1 MSKGGESSRSASAQT
16 PAQWASA
23 QSNTSIAAWREA
35 DILGF
40 SQAQLKALTAAQVS
54 HITVPWAVPAAV
66 WTADTLNAVPLQYW
80 SKFGTRYRVTTNNGV
95 SRITEF
101 SQASGDSVS
110 GQFNWFNDLGYASGG
125 FSFSAAVIAGISNER
140 IAQIGAGLGHNTVS
154 APQLTPNAGVISA
167 SDFNAALTAA
177 AASGESVV
185 TWTISDSETAYMFA
199 SGWANMGTQFMGALT
214 VSQLGAIAHPE
225 TALGAAQFAYLSAN
239 QLIALSQMDWSRV
252 SAAQLNATTISA
264 FSGLQTNILRAISE
278 TTWGGLDKAHTMAL
292 NAAHIPLLSAS
303 AVANMQYLGY
313 ALTANVGAVLTVAQV
328 QSIAANCWAQISD
341 SGFLNALSTAALQ
354 AIPISAF
361 ANMADAVLA
370 SLDSVHV
377 AALTANQAANYPL
390 SKLSDASSAFY
401 RDPVS
406 LNFADFVASDNV
418 NWRQAPASFIKRL
431 TTEQL
436 HLISPAQ
443 FATLSSSALAG
454 LTRSQ
459 TQSLTLEQIQSLSA
473 SQLSTVTYI
482 SRRTD
487 VAQQIFT
494 ASILTQMSLDFWR
507 RVDSDFLNALSVTA
521 FQAITS
527 GQMTVIAANA
537 FNRLDQ
543 VHINSLTRTQMLA
556 LTAAQVGQVNGAYLT
571 LPFLR
576 GVRLEA
582 FKGLVPEQM
591 RRLHDY
597 LFNTVVSNAFSGG
610 NTVEL
615 EAAEMQFA
623 TLVASIMDGDDGREA
638 WLKQSVDLLIRLQW
652 LDPAAA
658 ANLSASDVQNT
669 YATLNW
675 SWMSG
680 SFLNNIT
687 TTVFSQL
694 KASSIGQLNVD
705 AVATLNDAH
714 VQVLTATQVAA
725 MSGEQLSAIANLGAL
740 QASAVQSLSDEQ
752 ITGMTQNWGQ
762 INPTFLSH
770 MTARQFMALTPNQFG
785 QLKVAQ
791 LAATTINWHLIDPE
805 QLNALPL
812 TEFSKLCTG
821 NNPIILTAGVAALV
835 GLGGEQMQLL
845 AQASRQYTRAQVQLL
860 LSNLFGSFNT
870 DQTQRLMNLMESN
883 SPQQIILQL
892 GLVNFLAKVS
902 ESNGGIDTAIQTLM
916 ALRQMQPDWLSVDN
930 LSSVLP
936 VLDVQYHNMLAS
948 YQSTIN
954 GQTLYYQ
961 AFATAS
967 ILPLLLARQSL
978 AFDNRALIPSL
989 FMSGLSASISATAMG
1004 KFSSL
1009 TLPGTHIRGILGSII
1024 DDVMQRLLRQGAL
1037 ADAIENGTVNRAQAE
1052 SYMASLAFVAKSELS
1067 SEAAGVTNL
1076 LGKNARDARAWF
1088 AKYFFV
1094 EATKAQ
1100 DTFLNQVQQSATQDM
1115 VKLAKIASAT
1125 KSIQAI
1131 GNLVVMLGVATGEI
1145 GRAINAIDDE
1155 ELTSTERDE
1164 LLVSASLSA
1173 LAFVAQGLQL
1183 PMAVVIEALVRRATG
1198 DPNYENLSK
1207 GAAIWKQ
1214 FSEGYSYFYQ
1224 QTLQKMV
1231 VQRNN
1236 TANLAHLFEIPVEIF
1251 SLDGANTSFVTA
1263 ITQDTALVRVK
1274 SNVMVSSFE
1283 AIFDDQGRLESLS
1296 DTKGSSRTVDE
1307 VTRTVLEVMV
1317 PRLPTQHKLVIVVG
1331 NDKNQSSVVLNR
1343 ELNTIL
1349 SEQKSLSA
1357 IQSSLVVNNLERFIY
1372 LAVQERHLGDSVRT
1386 LASIEPAVLELLERR
1401 NVKITPYLRQQ
1412 VENIVVNLHS
1422 GSQNLIFMDTVQSL
1436 LLKGEILPESTDLQ
1450 IKNALTHYG
1459 LDASQVE
1466 NARNIINQ
1474 ARDELILTHILDTIT
1489 RNPVYSEANNA
1500 AEGLQGGLL
1509 RLTINELMLIYGIA
1523 DGSRSQYLESK
1534 IDTFIINN
1542 ITRSNALFVGAG
1554 DRKALRIYEAAMA
1567 NGVASDQRI
1576 VDYINTAIADSLPF
1590 NLKTGSVTNIVES
1603 VVGNYLQMF
1612 GSRPTNLPSEANQH
1626 LGFRFTTML
1635 FEVAL
1640 ETIRSAARQE
1650 VVDAAVA
1657 LRMQIDPN
1665 FVENQFDIGTRA
1677 RINNDADLAARAR
1690 MRQLTA
1696 GELLQE
1702 YQTVVDRVLNTSSDP
1717 ILLKFL
1723 RQFATT
1729 ERIGI
1734 WNDGSLDAT
1743 ILAPSADE
1751 IFDIFAR
1758 SLQDANPGV
1767 YDAKTMGEIATEVP
1781 VFDAQSTSQVE
1792 RAFNSLTHI
1801 GIYKEQFQSSGQQ
1814 QLWEIAPVM
1823 SADGKTVLQAGTYKA
1838 SVFQSLKEV
1847 LLAVY
1852 RGRLNSTNN
1861 AVIRFDAPLEDIP
1874 RLWSEFIRGADSSGQ
1889 MPEAAVRN
1897 RLPLMQLLQDEFV
1910 GFTGEYQT
1918 THSKFL
1924 DTTTRDYLANQFQD
1938 DHQELVQKFLQSMK
1952 TRLIKT
1958 SIEASL
1964 GEVSMANRNSVSAEK
1979 QQAVIQF
1986 IRAMGEDPTSP
1997 VYSYLPVLATR
2008 PQLIAPLAAADPPSV
2023 MRAEDIPPPDL
2034 EDIPRPKPANTTM
2047 EALVGNW
2054 APSSDFTD
2062 GGAASRGLVVGDLPV
2077 SLSDVV
2083 DPVLSKKFVVT
2094 LVDQL
2099 AIDSHSL
2106 TRHGNT
2112 TATDIFQLWIS
2123 STQQQLF
2130 SADSTVGT
2138 LRNRIQQF
2146 IIDNDL
2152 SLSDEGKP
2160 SRGIAVDP
2168 NDLMQEMVRRLGVEN
2183 PFYTQIRTENAARVV
2198 LEKSR
2203 GTVAEVTQ
2211 GLYQSFVDTANLPLS
2226 DQQLSYKLAHTIVKY
2241 LVTDHLVQ
2249 EGNFVHIFQALNTG
2263 LYCNDAD
2270 FIKRLADFSNAYGLA
2285 LQGDGLSRDLA
2296 VDTRILASAI
2306 VERVNAYHTAQDP
2319 DFQPRVVEDFYQA
2332 LSTTADQSQLFR
2344 DLAADIVPFV
2354 VRKQAAPSLEEI
2366 RSETA
2371 IKLARILVDF
2381 SIAGLQQT
2389 NPEGL
2394 RSPGAGLVVV
2404 NAMNDELAKPQLDT
2418 TLKSRLKRF
2427 WQSVPRDQNRA
2438 VLTVDLSPEILRD
2451 VVIERLGMVGQN
2463 TSGGAN
2469 LQAIKATLQHSR
2481 GTLMDI
2487 QTTVANTTAMEA
2499 KFLYSVPISEQ
2510 ANSMVRYFADQVF
2523 SRRFAKLLVT
2533 VALDRVDTQTGKP
2546 EHIITNIK
2554 WVLSELKRMQN
2565 WTAQSAA
2572 VDTELARGM
2581 DEFLTKNRVDVLANG
2596 QLDRKLT
2603 VDLRVL
2609 AQALQTELSQ
2619 STKFRLTRGGDV
2631 VSAITLDNV
2640 LVGFE
2645 QAKVIV
2651 DVEVI
2656 QAAFQTYVRDIPRSR
2671 NVDAINYR
2679 AQQVDASSNF
2689 GVGMRLAESES
2700 PVLSRAATPVALN
2713 NPQDGIREQGIE
2725 NARGRLSA
2733 LKVAAMNF
2741 GMLGFA
2747 IFSSVVG
2754 IAAGIAGFVYAF
2766 QSTSLSWQARVLMLS
2781 MNGVRVFSSAVMLVA
2796 SGAQIAANVI
2806 KGVQAAS
2813 EATKIA
2819 NAGFAIG
2826 NVVGITTNIAQI
2838 GLQIQATTSATDSTS
2853 RLIAGLSVLDATLQ
2867 LILNVVGT
2875 IALAF
2880 GPIGVAINLL
2890 TFVIA
2895 ALLPSAA
2902 AIATAVT
2909 YRESYDDLTGKGLFK
2924 EAEVMYLHWQVAA
2937 MDASP
2942 IVNWTSSI
2950 YTAEMKKAQERT
2962 MDNAWM
2968 DKSGQER
2975 LLYSLTNNTELKDNF
2990 DSLRAQMYASAAAL
3004 SQPLVNLSQGLTR
3017 ATMLM
3022 LSQDNLSYFEGE
3034 KLATV
3039 KLAATFNYL
3048 SNSVSRAPKL
3058 VSATVDKQLLTLT
3071 FNQNLASLNSQLPN
3085 LSAFVVKVA
3094 GVATT
3099 VSGFALLNNT
3109 ITLTLASEVTA
3120 GQVVTF
3126 SNSDTT
3132 TGDDSRAVQ
3141 NMLGKDAASIVEH
3154 AVVNVNNNSDTR
3166 APLLADAVVQEQSL
3180 TLVFDEALNT
3190 KSGKIPDRRAFTV
3203 TVDGSVVDIYNM
3215 NIRDNRVLLS
3225 LERAVTSGAAVTVSY
3240 DASYGNGALQDA
3252 NSNLVANLS
3261 AVSVDNT
3268 SSTATVT
3275 ASRVGWLQY
3284 DNFVASTQGTGSEA
3298 ASVLNGSDYTV
3309 YADEAGANAGTA
3321 RLRYLSLS
3329 NAAGEFDMYSA
3340 SRAVDN
3346 NDRIW
3351 LDASSAQGVSN
3362 FAINTHDMTVWGGQG
3377 KNSYSLSRQYANAS
3391 YIVAANSWSGD
3402 SNLVSLS
3409 GTSGD
3414 SNQVVNLDYLLTADN
3429 ISAGLLV
3436 TQTPFKVL
3444 GSADGLDEVIGSA
3457 DNQTYYATSNVANV
3471 RLTGANANVAVGES
3485 AQVSVGVNGRV
3496 LVDMDMWRGL
3506 NLSQPT
3512 TTGVIKGNYGNYS
3525 LVNFAPT
3532 DTVNDSFI
3540 GKLDLRYQIG
3550 HLPTLGA
3557 FTVNAGG
3564 TNVAVTQMKI
3574 SGRTVTLSLAKAV
3587 QQNQAVSVSYQD
3599 ASASNDADTLQ
3610 DLAGNDVGSFSG
3622 QVVSNVTADTT
3633 APTLKVATV
3642 QGSTLIVR
3650 FSEALLQAVKPL
3662 AGDFTVKVDG
3672 TSVAVSKAVFNDSL
3686 SLRLTL
3692 ASAVSAEK
3700 TVSVSYTPTSTSAV
3714 QDLAGNAAVS
3724 FSSASVVN
3732 LANVA
3737 AAPGLRSVTANGNV
3751 LTLKF
3756 DGTLRYTLN
3765 DASAFLVT
3773 VNNTPVTISSVS
3785 VVGTSVLLYLASAVT
3800 SEQSVEVS
3808 YTAPQQ
3814 VSDTTTLRDWL
3825 GNGVGNLSA
3834 QLAENITGQDLT
3846 TPTLQYALV
3855 NGSSLVLTF
3864 SEALNGQAGFTPL
3877 PSAFAVGVSGSS
3889 VQVTQAVVS
3898 GSTVTLSLATAVDY
3912 GAAVSLSYT
3921 DLSASNDVAVVQD
3934 LAGNDA
3940 ASFSHIN
3947 VLNNTPDSAAP
3958 TLLSATVTGNQ
3969 LTLLFSETLNSNSGY
3984 LPALTNM
3991 TVNAAGVAVGIVSG
4005 SLNGSTAT
4013 LTLSNAVN
4021 ADDYVTFNYSAPN
4034 NASNT
4039 QTFQDLSG
4047 NALLSIANFNVS
4059 NLTGVDLTP
4068 PSFVSAEVNGNTLS
4082 LTFSESLASTASFTP
4097 SLSAFSVY
4105 VDGTLS
4111 TISAVTL
4118 NGTQALLTLA
4128 SAVNNT
4134 QKVTV
4139 SYSQPVNR
4147 PIQDGAGNFATSFSD
4162 KAVSNVTVDNSA
4174 PTLSSASVAGAL
4186 LTLTFSE
4193 NLATDSSLIPSA
4205 KQFTVNVDGAVVDV
4219 LSAVVAGKVVSVT
4232 LNKAV
4237 TATQVVSVDYTPAT
4251 TDTNQLQDASG
4262 NATVHFSKT
4271 VSNWSGLASIQNATV
4286 NGTQLTLTFNQEL
4299 DAMSGHLPPVSA
4311 FAVQVAGVNSTVSQL
4326 AVNGYTLTLTLDAA
4340 VNYEQEVTVNYTD
4353 PSTANDVAALQNLAG
4368 MDVQTF
4374 STPYT
4379 AHNLT
4384 PPVADVL
4391 APSLNS
4397 AVANAST
4404 VTLTFSEALDAGAGE
4419 WLVNYLPDGQYDAQ
4433 GNPVVTS
4440 RLQAS
4445 GFVNVLGSNSNDSF
4459 IIGDQSGL
4467 AVSRQLNYIQLGNG
4481 QGVQVSHY
4489 DTSGNLL
4496 LAMGSTGQADVVLES
4511 GSSLQKLLTTKL
4523 VQSDADIVK
4532 YKANRDTV
4540 TLKSLSSL
4548 TAFLAGYEVID
4559 ATESSSSLTAQIG
4572 EGDHQIK
4579 LGGQTVNL
4587 QFDKA
4592 VSTTSIT
4599 THQIPNSWLDYQY
4612 FNFNGINA
4620 DGLWVGR
4627 ESDGTVLFQ
4636 ARWTN
4641 ATSGS
4646 TDNLN
4651 VSYDGT
4657 LSNVVMEV
4665 GHVLATATSSQ
4676 LRLDKLIEV
4685 MSSPAFSTDPTAAS
4699 KAIAVSD
4706 TGNDGAQTKL
4716 YRVTDIVAYSSQSN
4730 VISVV

>member
-1 MSKGGESSRSASAQT
+1 MSKGGETSSSASAQT

-23 QSNTSIAAWREA
+23 QSNTAIAAWREA

-40 SQAQLKALTAAQVS
+40 SQAQLKALTAAQMS

-95 SRITEF
+95 SRITEL
-101 SQASGDSVS
+101 SQGSGDSAS
-110 GQFNWFNDLGYASGG
+110 GKFNWFDDLGYSPASDG
-125 FSFSAAVIAGISNER
+125 FSFSAAVIAGISNDR
-140 IAQIGAGLGHNTVS
+140 IAQIGTGLGHNTLS

-177 AASGESVV
+177 TASGESVV
-185 TWTISDSETAYMFA
+185 TWTISGSETAYMFA
-199 SGWANMGTQFMGALT
+199 SGWANMGAQFMGALT

-264 FSGLQTNILRAISE
+264 FSGLQTNILREISE

-292 NAAHIPLLSAS
+292 NAADIQLLSAS
-303 AVANMQYLGY
+303 TVASMQYLGY

-354 AIPISAF
+354 AIPVSAF

-370 SLDSVHV
+370 SLDSTHV

-418 NWRQAPASFIKRL
+418 NWRRAPASFIKRL

-473 SQLSTVTYI
+473 SQLSAVTYI

-507 RVDSDFLNALSVTA
+507 RVDSDFLNALSITA

-610 NTVEL
+610 NIVEL

-638 WLKQSVDLLIRLQW
+638 WLKQSVDLLIQLRW

-680 SFLNNIT
+680 GFLNNIT
-687 TTVFSQL
+687 TAVFSQL
-694 KASSIGQLNVD
+694 KASNIAQLNVD
-705 AVATLNDAH
+705 AVAILNDAH
-714 VQVLTATQVAA
+714 VQVLTDTQVAA

-740 QASAVQSLSDEQ
+740 QASAVQSLSDAQ
-752 ITGMTQNWGQ
+752 IAGMTQNWGQ
-762 INPTFLSH
+762 INTTFLSH
-770 MTARQFMALTPNQFG
+770 MTARQFMALTPSQFG
-785 QLKVAQ
+785 QLNVAQ
-791 LAATTINWHLIDPE
+791 LATTAIDWRLITPE

-821 NNPIILTAGVAALV
+821 DNPAILGTTTGVL
-835 GLGGEQMQLL
+835 LSLDGEQMAIL
-845 AQASRQYTRAQVQLL
+845 AQAAASYSIAQKNTLL
-860 LSNLFGSFNT
+860 NRLFGAFT
-870 DQTQRLMNLMESN
+870 TEQTERLIDLMKNDSAEN
-883 SPQQIILQL
+883 IVLQT
-892 GLVNFLAKVS
+892 GLVALLAKMD
-902 ESNGGIDTAIQTLM
+902 GTTTGISTAIQTLVS
-916 ALRQMQPDWLSVDN
+916 LRQMQPSWFNADN
-930 LSSVLP
+930 LSTVLP
-936 VLDVQYHNMLAS
+936 VLSARYTDYVNQFYHAVAVPQTLFGYVFNSNVNLKTASSNFRLIQNTQASVDALDFTPFIARLINQANLSLANFIEGARGVFRPVILDS
-948 YQSTIN
+948 LGSLGRHFSANVVAQLTRRLGTVFIDYMDAHARN
-954 GQTLYYQ
+954 GQIDMLNDIGPGLAAAAKEKLTTLMENFLDQVIVREKIPKIEILKRAQ
-961 AFATAS
+961 ASQTIQSLGGLLIMLGAGIGELGRAIESGSDKNLSRKERDGLIASATLSS
-967 ILPLLLARQSL
+967 IAFVAQSLQLGVSVVMQALIRRYTGTPAQAVDAMIAEAFERRLPVEARQGLQDVIDAPAPAVLPEQELARRAVTAVVEVINHEPVNPPLPPVDPPPPPVNPPPSPQRAQIPAL
-978 AFDNRALIPSL
+978 ENVVLDMRQPAGNEAIVMAHPANPLDNRALLPNSQFRFPATNLSAHADVTLTRYVTKATPNLLSVNESGTAIVIVNLSEIDFASQFVQLGSKEVFSTMAESMQHTVSKESLQEIVTKYRDQTGKEIKEILIRNVSGELPLAKNIRIADAISTANAGRQDIAAGRFILENLDRFAYRVWSNEELQVAQLLPPPGDFSPANSEPDGSPPTLDDPRLSIEALIPKMETIIRTLFGLASEKSL
-989 FMSGLSASISATAMG
+989 GVWAGEEISQTLVKTLRRIQRFGWTNNMVDDAVLADTLWGEDALNMPELIKRLTKTLPTGDRRLPIDQYIVRASLDRLTQNYLVDVVKNEALRLSPHQTFEATRHYITTEFTRLGIPPIVAAQASIDISATLLLNRAENLSRTSGDAFNGLIEVWRQASNDPALLQDLSIKSYLTSQMESIDWGARSGNPDIGQVNENWVADIWGAVVTAFDNEHIALYNHSGGRVELTELGRMAMNGALRGQANRQASANLTNVLANNILPQLVRNIPNLVSRPKDLDKMLPLRLNGAVNDLKIRIEADYMQIERSLLAYSTGEGPLRGNLNSVALEMSMKRALQRANTALVEHIVTEWASTIIQMQGDPLQIRNWYSYDQSIHKRIHQWLVSLERSLGANAFEPDAFTRVMYDVAATGSNDSLLTELHNRIVTRLRNMNLDQRYLFPATLNQPDRANVMFVAPALPHPPAVVVRPALALFPVGVEPLAGGRNFTPEFTQIVSEMIAWLLIPQSSKAPVVRALNMQNVVDMTSQVVNTLQNRHSEGVGVLDPQDRFPQEIYSEMRHFFLALAEPRQLIEGGVLKRNFQLTADDLAAAVLAKIQNVAEQQGLQAELQRMGDDQLSAEKRLSAAITQRKLLRTQEVLVQGLSDFLQLPLAEADNVSLNLSASTGRSNSQASRSRSNSQASTSSGDSQSYATPP
-1004 KFSSL
+1004 
-1009 TLPGTHIRGILGSII
+1009 PGPELFG
-1024 DDVMQRLLRQGAL
+1024 QGAVAIRPEPVAPVAEAPQVDNPPRPASPQEDPNAIVVAEEMDQ
-1037 ADAIENGTVNRAQAE
+1037 ADAVI
-1052 SYMASLAFVAKSELS
+1052 
-1067 SEAAGVTNL
+1067 
-1076 LGKNARDARAWF
+1076 RD
-1088 AKYFFV
+1088 
-1094 EATKAQ
+1094 T
-1100 DTFLNQVQQSATQDM
+1100 
-1115 VKLAKIASAT
+1115 
-1125 KSIQAI
+1125 
-1131 GNLVVMLGVATGEI
+1131 EI
-1145 GRAINAIDDE
+1145 GRA
-1155 ELTSTERDE
+1155 
-1164 LLVSASLSA
+1164 
-1173 LAFVAQGLQL
+1173 
-1183 PMAVVIEALVRRATG
+1183 
-1198 DPNYENLSK
+1198 
-1207 GAAIWKQ
+1207 
-1214 FSEGYSYFYQ
+1214 
-1224 QTLQKMV
+1224 
-1231 VQRNN
+1231 
-1236 TANLAHLFEIPVEIF
+1236 H
-1251 SLDGANTSFVTA
+1251 
-1263 ITQDTALVRVK
+1263 
-1274 SNVMVSSFE
+1274 
-1283 AIFDDQGRLESLS
+1283 
-1296 DTKGSSRTVDE
+1296 
-1307 VTRTVLEVMV
+1307 
-1317 PRLPTQHKLVIVVG
+1317 
-1331 NDKNQSSVVLNR
+1331 NR
-1343 ELNTIL
+1343 LNT
-1349 SEQKSLSA
+1349 
-1357 IQSSLVVNNLERFIY
+1357 
-1372 LAVQERHLGDSVRT
+1372 
-1386 LASIEPAVLELLERR
+1386 
-1401 NVKITPYLRQQ
+1401 
-1412 VENIVVNLHS
+1412 
-1422 GSQNLIFMDTVQSL
+1422 
-1436 LLKGEILPESTDLQ
+1436 
-1450 IKNALTHYG
+1450 
-1459 LDASQVE
+1459 
-1466 NARNIINQ
+1466 
-1474 ARDELILTHILDTIT
+1474 
-1489 RNPVYSEANNA
+1489 
-1500 AEGLQGGLL
+1500 
-1509 RLTINELMLIYGIA
+1509 
-1523 DGSRSQYLESK
+1523 
-1534 IDTFIINN
+1534 
-1542 ITRSNALFVGAG
+1542 
-1554 DRKALRIYEAAMA
+1554 
-1567 NGVASDQRI
+1567 
-1576 VDYINTAIADSLPF
+1576 
-1590 NLKTGSVTNIVES
+1590 
-1603 VVGNYLQMF
+1603 
-1612 GSRPTNLPSEANQH
+1612 
-1626 LGFRFTTML
+1626 
-1635 FEVAL
+1635 
-1640 ETIRSAARQE
+1640 
-1650 VVDAAVA
+1650 
-1657 LRMQIDPN
+1657 
-1665 FVENQFDIGTRA
+1665 
-1677 RINNDADLAARAR
+1677 
-1690 MRQLTA
+1690 
-1696 GELLQE
+1696 
-1702 YQTVVDRVLNTSSDP
+1702 
-1717 ILLKFL
+1717 
-1723 RQFATT
+1723 
-1729 ERIGI
+1729 
-1734 WNDGSLDAT
+1734 
-1743 ILAPSADE
+1743 
-1751 IFDIFAR
+1751 
-1758 SLQDANPGV
+1758 
-1767 YDAKTMGEIATEVP
+1767 
-1781 VFDAQSTSQVE
+1781 
-1792 RAFNSLTHI
+1792 
-1801 GIYKEQFQSSGQQ
+1801 
-1814 QLWEIAPVM
+1814 
-1823 SADGKTVLQAGTYKA
+1823 
-1838 SVFQSLKEV
+1838 
-1847 LLAVY
+1847 
-1852 RGRLNSTNN
+1852 
-1861 AVIRFDAPLEDIP
+1861 
-1874 RLWSEFIRGADSSGQ
+1874 
-1889 MPEAAVRN
+1889 
-1897 RLPLMQLLQDEFV
+1897 
-1910 GFTGEYQT
+1910 
-1918 THSKFL
+1918 
-1924 DTTTRDYLANQFQD
+1924 
-1938 DHQELVQKFLQSMK
+1938 
-1952 TRLIKT
+1952 
-1958 SIEASL
+1958 
-1964 GEVSMANRNSVSAEK
+1964 
-1979 QQAVIQF
+1979 
-1986 IRAMGEDPTSP
+1986 
-1997 VYSYLPVLATR
+1997 
-2008 PQLIAPLAAADPPSV
+2008 
-2023 MRAEDIPPPDL
+2023 
-2034 EDIPRPKPANTTM
+2034 
-2047 EALVGNW
+2047 
-2054 APSSDFTD
+2054 
-2062 GGAASRGLVVGDLPV
+2062 
-2077 SLSDVV
+2077 
-2083 DPVLSKKFVVT
+2083 
-2094 LVDQL
+2094 
-2099 AIDSHSL
+2099 
-2106 TRHGNT
+2106 
-2112 TATDIFQLWIS
+2112 
-2123 STQQQLF
+2123 
-2130 SADSTVGT
+2130 
-2138 LRNRIQQF
+2138 
-2146 IIDNDL
+2146 
-2152 SLSDEGKP
+2152 
-2160 SRGIAVDP
+2160 
-2168 NDLMQEMVRRLGVEN
+2168 
-2183 PFYTQIRTENAARVV
+2183 
-2198 LEKSR
+2198 
-2203 GTVAEVTQ
+2203 
-2211 GLYQSFVDTANLPLS
+2211 
-2226 DQQLSYKLAHTIVKY
+2226 
-2241 LVTDHLVQ
+2241 
-2249 EGNFVHIFQALNTG
+2249 
-2263 LYCNDAD
+2263 
-2270 FIKRLADFSNAYGLA
+2270 
-2285 LQGDGLSRDLA
+2285 
-2296 VDTRILASAI
+2296 
-2306 VERVNAYHTAQDP
+2306 
-2319 DFQPRVVEDFYQA
+2319 
-2332 LSTTADQSQLFR
+2332 
-2344 DLAADIVPFV
+2344 
-2354 VRKQAAPSLEEI
+2354 
-2366 RSETA
+2366 
-2371 IKLARILVDF
+2371 
-2381 SIAGLQQT
+2381 
-2389 NPEGL
+2389 
-2394 RSPGAGLVVV
+2394 
-2404 NAMNDELAKPQLDT
+2404 
-2418 TLKSRLKRF
+2418 
-2427 WQSVPRDQNRA
+2427 
-2438 VLTVDLSPEILRD
+2438 
-2451 VVIERLGMVGQN
+2451 
-2463 TSGGAN
+2463 
-2469 LQAIKATLQHSR
+2469 
-2481 GTLMDI
+2481 
-2487 QTTVANTTAMEA
+2487 
-2499 KFLYSVPISEQ
+2499 
-2510 ANSMVRYFADQVF
+2510 
-2523 SRRFAKLLVT
+2523 
-2533 VALDRVDTQTGKP
+2533 
-2546 EHIITNIK
+2546 
-2554 WVLSELKRMQN
+2554 
-2565 WTAQSAA
+2565 
-2572 VDTELARGM
+2572 
-2581 DEFLTKNRVDVLANG
+2581 
-2596 QLDRKLT
+2596 
-2603 VDLRVL
+2603 
-2609 AQALQTELSQ
+2609 
-2619 STKFRLTRGGDV
+2619 
-2631 VSAITLDNV
+2631 
-2640 LVGFE
+2640 
-2645 QAKVIV
+2645 
-2651 DVEVI
+2651 
-2656 QAAFQTYVRDIPRSR
+2656 
-2671 NVDAINYR
+2671 
-2679 AQQVDASSNF
+2679 
-2689 GVGMRLAESES
+2689 
-2700 PVLSRAATPVALN
+2700 
-2713 NPQDGIREQGIE
+2713 
-2725 NARGRLSA
+2725 
-2733 LKVAAMNF
+2733 LKVAVMNF

-2838 GLQIQATTSATDSTS
+2838 GLQIEAITSATDSTS

-2880 GPIGVAINLL
+2880 GPIGIAINLL

-2924 EAEVMYLHWQVAA
+2924 EAEIMYLHWQVAA

-3085 LSAFVVKVA
+3085 LSAFAVKVA

-3099 VSGFALLNNT
+3099 VSGFSLLNNT
-3109 ITLTLASEVTA
+3109 ITLTLASAVSA

-3126 SNSDTT
+3126 SYSDTT
-3132 TGDDSRAVQ
+3132 TGDDSHAVQ
-3141 NMLGKDAASIVEH
+3141 NLLGKDTASITDH

-3203 TVDGSVVDIYNM
+3203 TVDGSVMDIYNM
-3215 NIRDNRVLLS
+3215 NIQDNRVLLS

-3240 DASYGNGALQDA
+3240 NASYGNGALQDA

-3309 YADEAGANAGTA
+3309 YANEAGANAGTA

-3340 SRAVDN
+3340 SRATEN
-3346 NDRIW
+3346 SDRIW

-3409 GTSGD
+3409 GASGD

-3550 HLPTLGA
+3550 HLPELGA

-3574 SGRTVTLSLAKAV
+3574 SGRTVTLSLASAV

-3633 APTLKVATV
+3633 APTFKVATV

-3650 FSEALLQAVKPL
+3650 FSEALLQAIKPL

-3672 TSVAVSKAVFNDSL
+3672 TSVAVSKAAFNDSL

-3700 TVSVSYTPTSTSAV
+3700 MVSVSYTPTSTSAV

-3846 TPTLQYALV
+3846 APTLKYAIV
-3855 NGSSLVLTF
+3855 NASSLVLTF

-3877 PSAFAVGVSGSS
+3877 PSAFAVRVSGSAVS
-3889 VQVTQAVVS
+3889 VTQAVVS

-3934 LAGNDA
+3934 LAGNDTE
-3940 ASFSHIN
+3940 SFSHIN
-3947 VLNNTPDSAAP
+3947 VVNNTPDNTAP

-3969 LTLLFSETLNSNSGY
+3969 LALLFSETLNSNSGY

-4005 SLNGSTAT
+4005 SLNGDTAT

-4039 QTFQDLSG
+4039 QAFQDLSG

-4128 SAVNNT
+4128 SAVDNT

-4147 PIQDGAGNFATSFSD
+4147 PIQDGAGNFAASFSG
-4162 KAVSNVTVDNSA
+4162 KAASNVTVDNSA
-4174 PTLSSASVAGAL
+4174 PTLSTASVAGAL

-4237 TATQVVSVDYTPAT
+4237 TAAQAVSVDYTPAT
-4251 TDTNQLQDASG
+4251 TGTNQLQDASG

-4271 VSNWSGLASIQNATV
+4271 VSNWSGLASLQNATV

-4326 AVNGYTLTLTLDAA
+4326 AVNGYTLTLTLDTA
-4340 VNYEQEVTVNYTD
+4340 VNYGQEVTVNYTD

-4374 STPYT
+4374 SEPYT

-4391 APSLNS
+4391 APSLDS
-4397 AVANAST
+4397 AVANGNT

-4467 AVSRQLNYIQLGNG
+4467 AASRQLNYIQLGNG

-4620 DGLWVGR
+4620 DGLWVGL

-4641 ATSGS
+4641 ATSGN

-4665 GHVLATATSSQ
+4665 GHVLASATSSQ

-4706 TGNDGAQTKL
+4706 TSNDGAQTKL
-4716 YRVTDIVAYSSQSN
+4716 YRVTDIVAYSSQPQS
-4730 VISVV
+4730 SVTS

>member
-1 MSKGGESSRSASAQT
+1 MSKGGETSSSASTQT

-23 QSNTSIAAWREA
+23 QSNTSITAWREA

-40 SQAQLKALTAAQVS
+40 SQAQLKALTAAQMS

-95 SRITEF
+95 SRITEL
-101 SQASGDSVS
+101 SQRSGDSAS
-110 GQFNWFNDLGYASGG
+110 GQFNWFDDLGYSPASGS
-125 FSFSAAVIAGISNER
+125 FSFSPAVIAGISNER
-140 IAQIGAGLGHNTVS
+140 IAQIGTGLGHNTLS

-177 AASGESVV
+177 TASGESVV
-185 TWTISDSETAYMFA
+185 TWTISGSETAYMFA
-199 SGWANMGTQFMGALT
+199 SGWANMGANFMGALT

-264 FSGLQTNILRAISE
+264 FSGLQINILRAISE

-292 NAAHIPLLSAS
+292 NAAHIQLLSAS
-303 AVANMQYLGY
+303 TVASMQYFGY

-354 AIPISAF
+354 AIPVSAF

-370 SLDSVHV
+370 SLDSTHV

-401 RDPVS
+401 RDPAS
-406 LNFADFVASDNV
+406 LNFADFVASGNV
-418 NWRQAPASFIKRL
+418 NWRRAPASFIKRL

-459 TQSLTLEQIQSLSA
+459 TQSLTLEQIQSLSV
-473 SQLSTVTYI
+473 SQLSAVTYI

-507 RVDSDFLNALSVTA
+507 RVDSDFLNALSITA

-571 LPFLR
+571 LSFLR

-610 NTVEL
+610 NIVEL

-638 WLKQSVDLLIRLQW
+638 WLKQSVDLLIRLRW

-680 SFLNNIT
+680 GFLNNIT
-687 TTVFSQL
+687 TAVFSQL

-740 QASAVQSLSDEQ
+740 QASAVQSLSASQ
-752 ITGMTQNWGQ
+752 IAGMTQNWGQ

-770 MTARQFMALTPNQFG
+770 MTARQFMALSPSQFG
-785 QLKVAQ
+785 QLHVAQ
-791 LAATTINWHLIDPE
+791 LAATAIDWRLIAPE
-805 QLNALPL
+805 QLNALSL
-812 TEFSKLCTG
+812 TEFGKLCTG
-821 NNPIILTAGVAALV
+821 DNPAILGTTTGVLL
-835 GLGGEQMQLL
+835 GLGGEQMAIL
-845 AQASRQYTRAQVQLL
+845 AQAAASYSLAQKNALL
-860 LSNLFGSFNT
+860 NRLFGAFSTEQT
-870 DQTQRLMNLMESN
+870 DRLIDLMKNDEAEQIALQT
-883 SPQQIILQL
+883 
-892 GLVNFLAKVS
+892 GLVALLAKMD
-902 ESNGGIDTAIQTLM
+902 GTTTGINTAIQTLVS
-916 ALRQMQPDWLSVDN
+916 LRQMQPSWFSADN
-930 LSSVLP
+930 LSSVLS
-936 VLDVQYHNMLAS
+936 VLSTQYTNYLQAYQPSINAQNLYGYVFLSQSLSNLFAAKMSTNPKVSLAT
-948 YQSTIN
+948 STSLALGNLLVMIGAGIN
-954 GQTLYYQ
+954 SLGQ
-961 AFATAS
+961 AIETAS
-967 ILPLLLARQSL
+967 NHKL
-978 AFDNRALIPSL
+978 
-989 FMSGLSASISATAMG
+989 TA
-1004 KFSSL
+1004 K
-1009 TLPGTHIRGILGSII
+1009 
-1024 DDVMQRLLRQGAL
+1024 
-1037 ADAIENGTVNRAQAE
+1037 E
-1052 SYMASLAFVAKSELS
+1052 
-1067 SEAAGVTNL
+1067 
-1076 LGKNARDARAWF
+1076 RDA
-1088 AKYFFV
+1088 
-1094 EATKAQ
+1094 
-1100 DTFLNQVQQSATQDM
+1100 L
-1115 VKLAKIASAT
+1115 IASA
-1125 KSIQAI
+1125 SLNA
-1131 GNLVVMLGVATGEI
+1131 VA
-1145 GRAINAIDDE
+1145 
-1155 ELTSTERDE
+1155 S
-1164 LLVSASLSA
+1164 
-1173 LAFVAQGLQL
+1173 VAQGLQL
-1183 PMAVVIEALVRRATG
+1183 GVNVVLQALIRRYT
-1198 DPNYENLSK
+1198 
-1207 GAAIWKQ
+1207 GAA
-1214 FSEGYSYFYQ
+1214 
-1224 QTLQKMV
+1224 T
-1231 VQRNN
+1231 
-1236 TANLAHLFEIPVEIF
+1236 
-1251 SLDGANTSFVTA
+1251 
-1263 ITQDTALVRVK
+1263 
-1274 SNVMVSSFE
+1274 
-1283 AIFDDQGRLESLS
+1283 DQGILYE
-1296 DTKGSSRTVDE
+1296 E
-1307 VTRTVLEVMV
+1307 
-1317 PRLPTQHKLVIVVG
+1317 IAG
-1331 NDKNQSSVVLNR
+1331 N
-1343 ELNTIL
+1343 
-1349 SEQKSLSA
+1349 
-1357 IQSSLVVNNLERFIY
+1357 F
-1372 LAVQERHLGDSVRT
+1372 
-1386 LASIEPAVLELLERR
+1386 
-1401 NVKITPYLRQQ
+1401 
-1412 VENIVVNLHS
+1412 
-1422 GSQNLIFMDTVQSL
+1422 
-1436 LLKGEILPESTDLQ
+1436 DL
-1450 IKNALTHYG
+1450 
-1459 LDASQVE
+1459 
-1466 NARNIINQ
+1466 
-1474 ARDELILTHILDTIT
+1474 
-1489 RNPVYSEANNA
+1489 
-1500 AEGLQGGLL
+1500 
-1509 RLTINELMLIYGIA
+1509 
-1523 DGSRSQYLESK
+1523 
-1534 IDTFIINN
+1534 
-1542 ITRSNALFVGAG
+1542 
-1554 DRKALRIYEAAMA
+1554 
-1567 NGVASDQRI
+1567 
-1576 VDYINTAIADSLPF
+1576 
-1590 NLKTGSVTNIVES
+1590 
-1603 VVGNYLQMF
+1603 
-1612 GSRPTNLPSEANQH
+1612 
-1626 LGFRFTTML
+1626 
-1635 FEVAL
+1635 
-1640 ETIRSAARQE
+1640 
-1650 VVDAAVA
+1650 
-1657 LRMQIDPN
+1657 
-1665 FVENQFDIGTRA
+1665 
-1677 RINNDADLAARAR
+1677 
-1690 MRQLTA
+1690 QLTA
-1696 GELLQE
+1696 E
-1702 YQTVVDRVLNTSSDP
+1702 T
-1717 ILLKFL
+1717 
-1723 RQFATT
+1723 
-1729 ERIGI
+1729 
-1734 WNDGSLDAT
+1734 
-1743 ILAPSADE
+1743 
-1751 IFDIFAR
+1751 
-1758 SLQDANPGV
+1758 
-1767 YDAKTMGEIATEVP
+1767 
-1781 VFDAQSTSQVE
+1781 
-1792 RAFNSLTHI
+1792 
-1801 GIYKEQFQSSGQQ
+1801 
-1814 QLWEIAPVM
+1814 
-1823 SADGKTVLQAGTYKA
+1823 
-1838 SVFQSLKEV
+1838 
-1847 LLAVY
+1847 
-1852 RGRLNSTNN
+1852 RGRLQF
-1861 AVIRFDAPLEDIP
+1861 VEDNQP
-1874 RLWSEFIRGADSSGQ
+1874 MALLLTPNT
-1889 MPEAAVRN
+1889 PEALAPNGVR
-1897 RLPLMQLLQDEFV
+1897 QV
-1910 GFTGEYQT
+1910 AIEY
-1918 THSKFL
+1918 
-1924 DTTTRDYLANQFQD
+1924 
-1938 DHQELVQKFLQSMK
+1938 E
-1952 TRLIKT
+1952 
-1958 SIEASL
+1958 
-1964 GEVSMANRNSVSAEK
+1964 
-1979 QQAVIQF
+1979 
-1986 IRAMGEDPTSP
+1986 SP
-1997 VYSYLPVLATR
+1997 MVTR
-2008 PQLIAPLAAADPPSV
+2008 PQLEATQQFAEPLASIRAEPILPPPAPATPYPAPVKINVLNVENGVAVILIDAGEKGFTSRLLRFRDSEHLWNLEQQTADRLKSLATEYEANGRAIHTMVAYKAGNLPVNKTMRFEKIITENTNSELNFNNGRFVLNNLDRFAYEMMRRFPDQPDDNLIAMMHDTIQVLFGVPPEVDLATVDGLKEDLQRALRQVKTVGYAESLIDEPISSAIWNGTVEASNIEGLLEQAQLSLQARGIDVQLDRLVVQSSIQRVTNRFLVEATKTQWLADYRTTPDRADFALPLPKLSDHIDQLFRNLGVQPESDYAMRASNEMLATVLIARSKALTETRDIKWGMSMVYEQASQFPALQQDLSIKGYLIAESARVNWQEGIADTHTMVRNLIDSRRAFKAFVAGNSVEYYASVAERVLRDVGDFFTNIVNQSPYQDGASVGQNKLFTDIASSIVNGALHGALEQLVSESGERWLATDPHMKALLRVDLTTVADPLDLPRQLHIQFVRFNNELNNSLRAWKNSIANSQLADVQLKQVTFEDIRTSV
-2023 MRAEDIPPPDL
+2023 LDTIKKANSAFAEQAAVAWIEAKIKTTELVTLDHLDSWINAIETNDLGQVDFPNNLRGRIEKAVNDAVFKDISRMETTIQDAQARQPMVLRSSDPPKILSQVEGILPKPLELNINANSNNNNNSDLSAEFTEFMAKAVVTLAAEDNVIDSFAPTRLIEATRVLMAGMRDDEPIRAQLSEFIDAYALQLGTRGELNSKITVNAELLAQMIYEHAVAYAQEQGWDNPDFL
-2034 EDIPRPKPANTTM
+2034 QVEDLQAKLMVKGLLDNPHIIGALKDLLTTPRENFTKAFTNFLAEVTIKGVTENGTRINLITIDDLIAMVNLITTDIKFGLNSIQEVEWLRQELNRLIKRNNLALAGQELNQEINVNAESLTKAIISRLTVESQLQNTPKPALN
-2047 EALVGNW
+2047 ESELALKLDRLILYG
-2054 APSSDFTD
+2054 PDIQRDISK
-2062 GGAASRGLVVGDLPV
+2062 GL
-2077 SLSDVV
+2077 
-2083 DPVLSKKFVVT
+2083 
-2094 LVDQL
+2094 
-2099 AIDSHSL
+2099 I
-2106 TRHGNT
+2106 
-2112 TATDIFQLWIS
+2112 
-2123 STQQQLF
+2123 
-2130 SADSTVGT
+2130 
-2138 LRNRIQQF
+2138 
-2146 IIDNDL
+2146 
-2152 SLSDEGKP
+2152 
-2160 SRGIAVDP
+2160 
-2168 NDLMQEMVRRLGVEN
+2168 
-2183 PFYTQIRTENAARVV
+2183 
-2198 LEKSR
+2198 
-2203 GTVAEVTQ
+2203 
-2211 GLYQSFVDTANLPLS
+2211 
-2226 DQQLSYKLAHTIVKY
+2226 KY
-2241 LVTDHLVQ
+2241 LKS
-2249 EGNFVHIFQALNTG
+2249 F
-2263 LYCNDAD
+2263 
-2270 FIKRLADFSNAYGLA
+2270 NAI
-2285 LQGDGLSRDLA
+2285 S
-2296 VDTRILASAI
+2296 
-2306 VERVNAYHTAQDP
+2306 QDP
-2319 DFQPRVVEDFYQA
+2319 TD
-2332 LSTTADQSQLFR
+2332 TGADLFG
-2344 DLAADIVPFV
+2344 ADRP
-2354 VRKQAAPSLEEI
+2354 
-2366 RSETA
+2366 
-2371 IKLARILVDF
+2371 
-2381 SIAGLQQT
+2381 
-2389 NPEGL
+2389 
-2394 RSPGAGLVVV
+2394 
-2404 NAMNDELAKPQLDT
+2404 
-2418 TLKSRLKRF
+2418 
-2427 WQSVPRDQNRA
+2427 
-2438 VLTVDLSPEILRD
+2438 
-2451 VVIERLGMVGQN
+2451 
-2463 TSGGAN
+2463 
-2469 LQAIKATLQHSR
+2469 
-2481 GTLMDI
+2481 
-2487 QTTVANTTAMEA
+2487 
-2499 KFLYSVPISEQ
+2499 
-2510 ANSMVRYFADQVF
+2510 
-2523 SRRFAKLLVT
+2523 
-2533 VALDRVDTQTGKP
+2533 
-2546 EHIITNIK
+2546 
-2554 WVLSELKRMQN
+2554 
-2565 WTAQSAA
+2565 
-2572 VDTELARGM
+2572 
-2581 DEFLTKNRVDVLANG
+2581 
-2596 QLDRKLT
+2596 
-2603 VDLRVL
+2603 
-2609 AQALQTELSQ
+2609 
-2619 STKFRLTRGGDV
+2619 
-2631 VSAITLDNV
+2631 
-2640 LVGFE
+2640 
-2645 QAKVIV
+2645 
-2651 DVEVI
+2651 
-2656 QAAFQTYVRDIPRSR
+2656 
-2671 NVDAINYR
+2671 
-2679 AQQVDASSNF
+2679 
-2689 GVGMRLAESES
+2689 
-2700 PVLSRAATPVALN
+2700 RAATPQTESDITDRPRPAS
-2713 NPQDGIREQGIE
+2713 PQDEPYIVMKGTTDQADAVMRDTGIGR
-2725 NARGRLSA
+2725 ARNRLNT
-2733 LKVAAMNF
+2733 LKIAAMNF

-2895 ALLPSAA
+2895 ALLPSTA

-2924 EAEVMYLHWQVAA
+2924 EAEIMYLHWQVAA

-3085 LSAFVVKVA
+3085 LSAFAVKVA

-3099 VSGFALLNNT
+3099 VSGFSLLNNT
-3109 ITLTLASEVTA
+3109 ITLTLASAVSA

-3126 SNSDTT
+3126 SYSDTT

-3141 NMLGKDAASIVEH
+3141 NLLGKDTASITDH

-3203 TVDGSVVDIYNM
+3203 TVDGSVMDIYNM
-3215 NIRDNRVLLS
+3215 NIQDNRVLLS

-3240 DASYGNGALQDA
+3240 NASYGNGALQDA

-3309 YADEAGANAGTA
+3309 YANEAGANAGTA

-3409 GTSGD
+3409 GASGD

-3550 HLPTLGA
+3550 HLPELGA

-3574 SGRTVTLSLAKAV
+3574 SGKTVTLSLAKAV

-3633 APTLKVATV
+3633 APTFKVATV

-3650 FSEALLQAVKPL
+3650 FSEALLQAIKPL
-3662 AGDFTVKVDG
+3662 AGDFKVDVSG
-3672 TSVAVSKAVFNDSL
+3672 TSVAVSKAAFNDSL

-3773 VNNTPVTISSVS
+3773 VNNTPMTISSVS

-3846 TPTLQYALV
+3846 APTLQYAIV
-3855 NGSSLVLTF
+3855 NASSLVLTF
-3864 SEALNGQAGFTPL
+3864 SEALNSQAGFTPL
-3877 PSAFAVGVSGSS
+3877 PSAFAVRVSGSAVS
-3889 VQVTQAVVS
+3889 VTQAVVS

-3940 ASFSHIN
+3940 ASFSNIN

-4039 QTFQDLSG
+4039 QAFQDLSG
-4047 NALLSIANFNVS
+4047 NGLLSIANFSVS

-4082 LTFSESLASTASFTP
+4082 LTFSEALVSTASFTP

-4147 PIQDGAGNFATSFSD
+4147 PIQDGAGNFAASFSG
-4162 KAVSNVTVDNSA
+4162 KAASNVTVDNSA
-4174 PTLSSASVAGAL
+4174 PTLSTASVAGAL

-4193 NLATDSSLIPSA
+4193 NLATDTTLIPSA

-4219 LSAVVAGKVVSVT
+4219 LSAVVAGKVVTVT

-4251 TDTNQLQDASG
+4251 TGTNQLQDASG

-4299 DAMSGHLPPVSA
+4299 DAISGHLPPVSA

-4326 AVNGYTLTLTLDAA
+4326 AVNGYTLTLTLDTA
-4340 VNYEQEVTVNYTD
+4340 VNYGQEVTVNYTD

-4374 STPYT
+4374 SEAY
-4379 AHNLT
+4379 AVHNLT
-4384 PPVADVL
+4384 PPVADLL

-4433 GNPVVTS
+4433 GKPVVTS

-4467 AVSRQLNYIQLGNG
+4467 AASRQLNYIQLGNG

-4523 VQSDADIVK
+4523 VQSDADIAK

-4548 TAFLAGYEVID
+4548 TALLAGYEVID

-4641 ATSGS
+4641 ATSGN

-4706 TGNDGAQTKL
+4706 TSNDGAQTKL
-4716 YRVTDIVAYSSQSN
+4716 YRVTDIVAYSAQPQS
-4730 VISVV
+4730 SVTS